1 MYNFLHT
8 QSAKSFEW
16 TDLMC
21 KSEHQQGLRQRRSVP
36 EIPSSG
42 SVYPTAEGV
51 PDLLRNPRPGP
62 DGSRLSPSLSPEAP
76 SPDPLSTFVKESLVE
91 ARTALDEFER
101 IMTLVAQDPS
111 IRPEIII
118 RDPRV
123 AQVKAVLEEA
133 VAVLEKTK
141 HAFKSK
147 DLGVLRRRLKR
158 CIADLEEGPRNGADL
173 GFPIILFDSPGHDSS
188 HRTTRKG

>member
-1 MYNFLHT
+1 MPEPFF
-8 QSAKSFEW
+8 S
-16 TDLMC
+16 
-21 KSEHQQGLRQRRSVP
+21 QGPQDP
-36 EIPSSG
+36 H
-42 SVYPTAEGV
+42 
-51 PDLLRNPRPGP
+51 
-62 DGSRLSPSLSPEAP
+62 SLSAEIP
-76 SPDPLSTFVKESLVE
+76 SPDPLSAFVKESLVE
-91 ARTALDEFER
+91 ARNALDELER
-101 IMTLVAQDPS
+101 IVTLMAQDPR

-158 CIADLEEGPRNGADL
+158 CIADLEEEPRNGTDAAL
-173 GFPIILFDSPGHDSS
+173 GFSITLFDSPGHDSS
-188 HRTTRKG
+188 HRTIRKG